1 MEKYFD
7 PSSDYFYYVLGAV
20 LLAVYMLVTRLS
32 ARRNKLSELEIGSE
46 EYREK
51 QEKAI
56 RRKTILLLIL
66 VAVGLYLVIFHRK

>member
-7 PSSDYFYYVLGAV
+7 PSSEYFYYVLGAV

-32 ARRNKLSELEIGSE
+32 SRRNKLSELEIGTE
-46 EYREK
+46 EFRER

>member
-7 PSSDYFYYVLGAV
+7 PSSHYFYYTLGAV

-32 ARRNKLSELEIGSE
+32 ARRNKLSELEIGTE
-46 EYREK
+46 EFRER

>member
-7 PSSDYFYYVLGAV
+7 PSFDYFYYVLGAV